1 MVFTRFNDFNSWLER
16 RKEKKMELRRVFS
29 RSLFTSEVLF
39 KNTVNDSMFI
49 DINISVVSTISK
61 LIIFHYNFIST
72 FQAVFTLPRTLVIPV
87 NWVVSPKA
95 KRIYTIKLTWL
106 ESVLTPKA
114 CKEAKCRLN
123 QKNRKQLY
131 FTLSSYT
138 HAFEIQPSV
147 LYFSPYHYNNNLKI

>member
-87 NWVVSPKA
+87 N
-95 KRIYTIKLTWL
+95 
-106 ESVLTPKA
+106 
-114 CKEAKCRLN
+114 
-123 QKNRKQLY
+123 
-131 FTLSSYT
+131 
-138 HAFEIQPSV
+138 
-147 LYFSPYHYNNNLKI
+147 